1 MDLRVFSKLELS
13 VLHVIDGEPSD
24 YLAWTEVPPTDGE
37 DDKALS
43 QKITRPTSSPII
55 LPGILLKDKV
65 L

>member
-1 MDLRVFSKLELS
+1 M
-13 VLHVIDGEPSD
+13 LHVIDGEPSD
-24 YLAWTEVPPTDGE
+24 YLEWTEVPPTDGE